1 MNRCVCIHAHFYQPP
16 RENPWLEEVELQ
28 DSASPYHDWNERI
41 AAECYGPNTA
51 SRILDAED
59 RIADIVNNYSRISF
73 NFGPTLLSWMERHR
87 PDLHEAIVEADRES
101 RARFSGHGSALAQ
114 VYNHM
119 IMPLASPWDKRTQVL
134 WGLRDFERRFGRE
147 PEGMWLAE
155 TAVDLETLDILAAEG
170 IRFTIL
176 APRQAR
182 RVRRLRGSDWRD
194 ASGGRVDPKRPYRCR
209 LPSGRAISLFFYDG
223 PISQDVAFS
232 GLLNDGAAFARRLAG
247 AFANRD
253 GPQLVHIATDG
264 ETYGHHHRKGDMA
277 LAYCLHHIEFEG
289 LARLTVYGEYLER
302 NPPNQE
308 VEIFEG
314 SSWSCVHGVQRW
326 QADCGCNSGTKPG
339 WHQRWRRPLRVAL
352 DWLRD
357 AASPCWEREGSRLFR
372 DPWKARDAYVDVILD
387 REGESVRAFLS
398 LHANRELT
406 EEESVRALKLL
417 ELQRHAMLMYTS
429 CGWFFDEVSGIET
442 VQVMLYAARAI
453 QLARHTCGV
462 DLEPEF
468 LVKLRQ
474 APSNVPEIGNA
485 ATAYERYVRP
495 ATLDLLRVGS
505 HYAIATLFEEWP
517 EVVQV
522 FAYTAQNEVY
532 SREEAGRQRLA
543 VGRAFVRSD
552 VTREVSHVS
561 FAVLHLGDH
570 NVMGGVR
577 EYLGE
582 EAFHAM
588 SADVKEPFRR
598 SDIPAV
604 IRVIDQHFG
613 DHTYSLWHLFR
624 DEQRKVLD
632 QIRYSTLEEVEA
644 SLRQIYQNN
653 YPIMNFLKSL
663 QSPVPKALRVAAEY
677 TVGADLASLF
687 RNDAMDVHR
696 LEALVGEVGQWSLEI
711 DWETLG
717 FAASRWVSARV
728 EAWAGDDPADLA
740 RLEAVDAVLAILRS
754 APIEFDLWRAQ
765 NAYVAVGR
773 RLKGDMAEAA
783 ARRDEFAGRWLE
795 SFDRLGERLQVRV
808 AP

>member
-28 DSASPYHDWNERI
+28 DSAHPYHDWNERI

-51 SRILDAED
+51 SRILDGEG
-59 RIADIVNNYSRISF
+59 RIIDIVSNYSRISF

-101 RARFSGHGSALAQ
+101 RRRFSGHGSALAQ

-119 IMPLASPWDKRTQVL
+119 IMPLANSRDKRTQVL
-134 WGLRDFERRFGRE
+134 WGVRDFEHRFGRR

-155 TAVDLETLDILAAEG
+155 TAVDLETLDILAAAG
-170 IRFTIL
+170 VRFTIL

-182 RVRRLRGSDWRD
+182 QTRRLRGGEWRD
-194 ASGGRVDPKRPYRCR
+194 VSGGRIDPRRAYLCR
-209 LPSGRAISLFFYDG
+209 LPSGRTISLFFYDG

-232 GLLNDGAAFARRLAG
+232 GVLNDGG
-247 AFANRD
+247 AFAGRLTGAFTNRD
-253 GPQLVHIATDG
+253 RPQLVHIATDG

-277 LAYCLHHIEFEG
+277 LAYCLHHIETQG
-289 LARLTVYGEYLER
+289 HARITVYGEYLER
-302 NPPNQE
+302 MPPTRE

-314 SSWSCVHGVQRW
+314 SSWSCVHGVDRW
-326 QADCGCNSGTKPG
+326 RADCGCNSGMNPG
-339 WHQRWRRPLRVAL
+339 WHQGWRGPLRAAL

-357 AASPCWEREGSRLFR
+357 ALGHCWEDEAARLFR
-372 DPWKARDAYVDVILD
+372 EPWQARDAYVDVMLD
-387 REGESVRAFLS
+387 RGEESVRAFLAR
-398 LHANRELT
+398 HARRELT
-406 EEESVRALKLL
+406 AEEKVRALKLL

-442 VQVMLYAARAI
+442 VQVMQYAARAL
-453 QLARHTCGV
+453 QLSRQTCAV
-462 DLEPEF
+462 DLEPDF
-468 LVKLRQ
+468 LGRLRE
-474 APSNVPEIGNA
+474 APSNLPDIGNA
-485 ATAYERYVRP
+485 AGVYERFVRP
-495 ATLDLLRVGS
+495 AALDLLRVGS

-522 FAYTAQNEVY
+522 FAYSARSEVY

-552 VTREVSHVS
+552 VTQEESHVS
-561 FAVLHLGDH
+561 FGVLHLGDH
-570 NVMGGVR
+570 NVIGGVR
-577 EYLGE
+577 EFLGE
-582 EAFHAM
+582 EAFHTM
-588 SADVKEPFRR
+588 SAEVKEPFRK

-604 IRVIDQHFG
+604 IRGIDQHFG
-613 DHTYSLWHLFR
+613 GHTYSLWHLFR

-653 YPIMNFLKSL
+653 YPIMNFLQSL
-663 QSPVPKALRVAAEY
+663 QIPVPKALRVAAEY

-687 RNDAMDVHR
+687 RNDVMDVHR
-696 LEALVGEVGQWSLEI
+696 LQALVEEVGQWSLEI
-711 DWETLG
+711 DWRLLG
-717 FAASRWVSARV
+717 FRASRWVSARV
-728 EAWAGDDPADLA
+728 QEWAGEDPADLA
-740 RLEAVDAVLAILRS
+740 RLEAVDGVLAILRS
-754 APIEFDLWRAQ
+754 VPMELDLWRAQ
-765 NAYVAVGR
+765 NAYFAVGR
-773 RLKGDMAEAA
+773 KLKKDMEEAA
-783 ARRDEFAGRWLE
+783 SRGDGFAPTWLE

-808 AP
+808 AL